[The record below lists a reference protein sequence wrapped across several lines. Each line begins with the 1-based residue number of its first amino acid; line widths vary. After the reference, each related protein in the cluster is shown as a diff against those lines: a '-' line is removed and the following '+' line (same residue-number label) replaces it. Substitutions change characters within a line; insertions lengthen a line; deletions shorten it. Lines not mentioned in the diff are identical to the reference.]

1 MPRLSSLVLK
11 TLAGLGITLPA
22 GGGINWGSTLNV
34 TLAHNVYNVNGYIY
48 AALGFVTDT
57 TDAYSIIGGTR
68 ENSQNSDFASYGK
81 IYIIDNNTGSIVR
94 EHIGTAKLSSSALE
108 VAISDNYYAIAT
120 ALFNQDMVLRVYD
133 IATGS
138 LQYSKSLGA
147 FAFGSG
153 WYQHAITM
161 NDNYIMLSDGTTGPR
176 IYDTA
181 SGTQIAAPA
190 APSGVSSWGGTIVF
204 DESRMAIRGQLAA
217 ANYQGRVDVFEMSAG
232 FPYLYS
238 ILAPIAEGGNFGRN
252 TDKAIAVTGSHIIIS
267 NRSES
272 SNQGR
277 VHIYDVT
284 DGSLLH
290 TLTPPAVP
298 SGSSTNYF
306 GHSVAANDNYLAV
319 GTPNHDAFGVGGYA
333 HLYDLTTGGLV
344 AALSTPGNYPSGTY
358 PMFGRCVSISEHRL
372 VVGADNYM
380 VNGSTPVGAGFV
392 YNLYDIL

>member
-22 GGGINWGSTLNV
+22 GGISWGSTLNI
-34 TLAHNVYNVNGYIY
+34 TLAHNVYNVGGYAS

-68 ENSQNSDFASYGK
+68 ENTQTSDPASYGK
-81 IYIIDNNTGSIVR
+81 VYIIDNNTGSIVR
-94 EHIGTAKLSSSALE
+94 EHIGTAKLASSAME
-108 VAISDNYYAIAT
+108 VAISDNYYVIAT

-138 LQYSKSLGA
+138 LQYSSSLGV
-147 FAFGSG
+147 FQGSYDHG
-153 WYQHAITM
+153 ITM
-161 NDNYIMLSDGTTGPR
+161 NDNYIMIANGTAGPR

-181 SGTQIAAPA
+181 SGTQIAAPT
-190 APSGVSSWGGTIVF
+190 APSGVSRWGGQIVF
-204 DESRMAIRGQLAA
+204 DESRMAIRGQVAA

-238 ILAPIAEGGNFGRN
+238 ILAPTAQNGQYGQN

-267 NRSES
+267 NRSEF
-272 SNQGR
+272 SNKGR
-277 VHIYDVT
+277 VYIYDAT

-290 TLTPPAVP
+290 TLVPPASP
-298 SGSSTNYF
+298 YSDYF

-319 GTPNHDAFGVGGYA
+319 GTPNHDAFGAGGYA

-344 AALSTPGNYPSGTY
+344 AAFSTPGNYPNAKY
-358 PMFGRCVSISEHRL
+358 PSFGRSVSISEHRL
-372 VVGADNYM
+372 VVGADGYM

>member
-138 LQYSKSLGA
+138 LQYSTSLGA
-147 FAFGSG
+147 FQGTSD
-153 WYQHAITM
+153 HLITM
-161 NDNYIMLSDGTTGPR
+161 NDNYIMISNGTTGPR

-217 ANYQGRVDVFEMSAG
+217 AGYQGRVDVFEMSAG

-238 ILAPIAEGGNFGRN
+238 ILAPIAGGQFGKN

-267 NRSES
+267 NRSEY
-272 SNQGR
+272 SNKGR
-277 VHIYDVT
+277 VYIYDAT

-290 TLTPPAVP
+290 TLVPPASP
-298 SGSSTNYF
+298 YSDYF

-333 HLYDLTTGGLV
+333 HLYNLTTGGLV